1 MLGLSRV
8 AKLMGKRLYLKPQ
21 PSVHWRLLT
30 LELLLMRL
38 ERPTRRD
45 LGELVHIL
53 AIAEDVWNEDIEL
66 IYRRASMTR
75 APVPG

>member
-1 MLGLSRV
+1 MRLSRA
-8 AKLMGKRLYLKPQ
+8 AKLMGKRLRLRPQ

-45 LGELVHIL
+45 LGELVSVL
-53 AIAEDVWNEDIEL
+53 AIAEDVWNEDIEV
-66 IYRRASMTR
+66 IFRRASR
-75 APVPG
+75 EPGSNSPG

>member
-1 MLGLSRV
+1 MIVLSRA
-8 AKLMGKRLYLKPQ
+8 AKLMGKRLRLKPQ

-45 LGELVHIL
+45 LGELIHIL
-53 AIAEDVWNEDIEL
+53 AINEEIWNEDIQVVF
-66 IYRRASMTR
+66 RRASTSR
-75 APVPG
+75 DPV